1 MAVETGVTPRYRQL
15 PAGWQAVLVVFSTAG
30 LLLAI
35 NQLFNLNFLAGYVL
49 LENRYLYLLLA
60 LFFSLIFLIIPPTA
74 RSPRDRVPWYDAAL
88 WALAIAAPCY
98 YAWNGLRILEEAWDF
113 RAPTEA
119 VVVGVVLWLLV
130 LEGARRAGGIALFVL
145 VLLFSLYPVVAG
157 RLPGPISGFDLS
169 FADTIRYHAMS
180 VEAILGI
187 PMRVFGTLI
196 IGFIVFG
203 EALQVTGGGR
213 FFNDVAMAMLGAF
226 RGGPAKVSV
235 VASGLF
241 GSMSGS
247 VVSNIVA
254 DGAITIPMMKR
265 MGFRGEVAAAVE
277 ATASTGGALTPPV
290 MGATAFV
297 MASILGISY
306 VDVAIA
312 AAIPSLLFY
321 ISLYF
326 QVDAY
331 SARHGLRGLPRVELP
346 RLGPTL
352 RDGWFFVL
360 TFVLLVFLLVS
371 LRREAHAPFF
381 ATALLLALA
390 MIRPHTRFTVRSFV
404 EFVAGMGR
412 VLAELVTILAAVGL
426 IIGAL
431 AVTGVAGTFSSDMIR
446 LAGGSVP
453 LLLVLGALACFVLGM
468 GMTMTA
474 AYVFLAVVMAPALV
488 QQGLNAV
495 AVHLFIMYWAM
506 LSFITPPVAIGA
518 FAAASIAHCSAM
530 RTGFEAMRF
539 GAVKYILPFFFVYNP
554 ALVAQDTTPLE
565 LVWVFTGATLGVG
578 LLSYGLQGYALG
590 LGTLANS
597 AAGLLTRG
605 LFVVAGILL
614 AAPEPITDMIG
625 LVMAAVTYAGLL
637 AVPPV
642 RAAAVAAESVPATR

>member
-1 MAVETGVTPRYRQL
+1 
-15 PAGWQAVLVVFSTAG
+15 
-30 LLLAI
+30 
-35 NQLFNLNFLAGYVL
+35 
-49 LENRYLYLLLA
+49 
-60 LFFSLIFLIIPPTA
+60 
-74 RSPRDRVPWYDAAL
+74 
-88 WALAIAAPCY
+88 
-98 YAWNGLRILEEAWDF
+98 
-113 RAPTEA
+113 
-119 VVVGVVLWLLV
+119 
-130 LEGARRAGGIALFVL
+130 
-145 VLLFSLYPVVAG
+145 
-157 RLPGPISGFDLS
+157 
-169 FADTIRYHAMS
+169 
-180 VEAILGI
+180 
-187 PMRVFGTLI
+187 
-196 IGFIVFG
+196 
-203 EALQVTGGGR
+203 
-213 FFNDVAMAMLGAF
+213 
-226 RGGPAKVSV
+226 
-235 VASGLF
+235 
-241 GSMSGS
+241 
-247 VVSNIVA
+247 
-254 DGAITIPMMKR
+254 
-265 MGFRGEVAAAVE
+265 
-277 ATASTGGALTPPV
+277 
-290 MGATAFV
+290 
-297 MASILGISY
+297 
-306 VDVAIA
+306 
-312 AAIPSLLFY
+312 
-321 ISLYF
+321 
-326 QVDAY
+326 
-331 SARHGLRGLPRVELP
+331 
-346 RLGPTL
+346 
-352 RDGWFFVL
+352 
-360 TFVLLVFLLVS
+360 VFLLVS

-637 AVPPV
+637 AVPAV
-642 RAAAVAAESVPATR
+642 RTAAVAPSSVPATR